1 MEDEVT
7 RGQAKSGMK
16 LSGVADSQIVAV
28 KGVLACTEDKNSE
41 EKFTVSCYFCKVCA
55 WILNDEQ
62 SLKQHLYT
70 VQHRSRSKMARN
82 GTSLR

>member
-1 MEDEVT
+1 MT

-41 EKFTVSCYFCKVCA
+41 EKFSVSCYYCKVCA

-70 VQHRSRSKMARN
+70 VQHRSKMTRN
-82 GTSLR
+82 STSLR